1 MKSLWTGSALYSILS
16 NNGDAYRNNIQ
27 SNQNQ
32 RDFLLFPYTLAPY
45 TLSIGVSICFGDM
58 VPSWRVVGANNYS
71 ATSYFCSAVTVQAF
85 SKEWWV
91 LITVPA
97 RCSSSVGGYN
107 RISMPQVMWDW
118 IKLKVQ
124 YGAKLKMTITLENEP
139 RTKVV

>member
-58 VPSWRVVGANNYS
+58 VPS
-71 ATSYFCSAVTVQAF
+71 
-85 SKEWWV
+85 
-91 LITVPA
+91 
-97 RCSSSVGGYN
+97 
-107 RISMPQVMWDW
+107 
-118 IKLKVQ
+118 
-124 YGAKLKMTITLENEP
+124 
-139 RTKVV
+139 